1 MINIAALLKEFLLEV
16 SRRRLGYGKYSN
28 IVRTQIEIIS
38 DPNYL
43 VHILL
48 SSLKDNFQGT

>member
-16 SRRRLGYGKYSN
+16 SRRWLDYGKYSN

>member
-16 SRRRLGYGKYSN
+16 SRRRLDYGKYSN

>member
-16 SRRRLGYGKYSN
+16 SRRRLDYGKYSN

-48 SSLKDNFQGT
+48 YSLKDNFQGT